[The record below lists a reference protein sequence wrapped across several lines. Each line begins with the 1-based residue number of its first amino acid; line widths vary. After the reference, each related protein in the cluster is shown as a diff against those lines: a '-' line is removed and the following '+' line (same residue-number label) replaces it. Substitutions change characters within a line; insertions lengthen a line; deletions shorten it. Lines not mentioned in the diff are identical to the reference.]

1 MELREYQ
8 LLGENIHRHR
18 LENGLEILV
27 DVRPEYAKQFAFF
40 ATRYGGM
47 HLRFHNEDG
56 HWVDTPAGV
65 AHFLEHK
72 MFDSEE
78 GNVLQIMAANGA
90 VDNAFTAAAITGYYF
105 ECTRGFEENLRTL
118 LSFVTTPYFT
128 QESVAKEQ
136 GIIAQE
142 IRMCLDD
149 PDVEVYYQLMEAM
162 YQNHPVRVR
171 VAGSEAS
178 IAQITPEVLYRCHE
192 AFYRPDNMVLCVAG
206 SVDPQRVM
214 ELAREIVTHTGG
226 GVGQAD
232 LGQKE
237 PVQVAQAYV
246 QREMPVSVPVFELG
260 VKGTPAPVGQE
271 LRQQLVGELVCDVL
285 FGASAPLYTKLYEEG
300 LINSSF
306 GGDYE
311 SVPGCAYLMAGGESR
326 DPKAVRDAVLAEA
339 QRLCREGLDPELWD
353 RLKKA
358 AYGSMVRRLNSLE
371 DTCMELAQ
379 NYFRGEEYLNF
390 PQCFQSI
397 EWADA
402 RAMLEQWCVPE
413 RVALS
418 VVCPVGTGDQERWD

>member
-8 LLGENIHRHR
+8 LLGENIHRHC

-128 QESVAKEQ
+128 EESVAKEQ

-206 SVDPQRVM
+206 SVDPQRVV

-237 PVQVAQAYV
+237 PVQVTTPKSVSEIKIPETNILQILVEPNGKMFMSLDNQGDRMNVLQNVGAQYGV
-246 QREMPVSVPVFELG
+246 EFTQEEILSFKLLPCFGVPVKDMKAFLG
-260 VKGTPAPVGQE
+260 LKSDVQDQALKGKVKGITAGIPCDSVNNELKVWVKQARGVNPDLRIAIKAAAETPYPIIH
-271 LRQQLVGELVCDVL
+271 QLM
-285 FGASAPLYTKLYEEG
+285 
-300 LINSSF
+300 SSLQ
-306 GGDYE
+306 DIR
-311 SVPGCAYLMAGGESR
+311 S
-326 DPKAVRDAVLAEA
+326 
-339 QRLCREGLDPELWD
+339 REGPNRKSPRHPSRSPPSYDGWHLH
-353 RLKKA
+353 
-358 AYGSMVRRLNSLE
+358 V
-371 DTCMELAQ
+371 Q
-379 NYFRGEEYLNF
+379 NVY
-390 PQCFQSI
+390 Q
-397 EWADA
+397 
-402 RAMLEQWCVPE
+402 
-413 RVALS
+413 
-418 VVCPVGTGDQERWD
+418 T

>member
-1 MELREYQ
+1 MELREYP
-8 LLGENIHRHR
+8 LLGENVYRQR
-18 LENGLEILV
+18 LDNGLEILV
-27 DVRPEYAKQFAFF
+27 DVRPEYGKQFAFY

-47 HLRFHNEDG
+47 HLRLRSEDG

-105 ECTRGFEENLRTL
+105 ECTQGFEENLRTL

-128 QESVAKEQ
+128 KESVDKEQ

-142 IRMCLDD
+142 IQMCLDD
-149 PDVEVYYQLMEAM
+149 PDVEVYYQLMENM
-162 YQNHPVRVR
+162 YHSHPVRVR
-171 VAGSEAS
+171 VAGSQQS
-178 IAQITPEVLYRCHE
+178 IAQITPKVLYRCHE
-192 AFYRPDNMVLCVAG
+192 AFYRPENMVLCVAG
-206 SVDPQRVM
+206 SVDPETVAK
-214 ELAREIVTHTGG
+214 LARDMVPTRSGRL
-226 GVGQAD
+226 GQAD
-232 LGQKE
+232 LGERE
-237 PVQVAQAYV
+237 PAAVQAGYV
-246 QREMPVSVPVFELG
+246 EREMPVSVPVFELG
-260 VKGTPAPVGQE
+260 VKGDPAPEGQE

-285 FGASAPLYTKLYEEG
+285 FGSSAPLYTKLYEEG

-326 DPKAVRDAVLAEA
+326 DPKAVRNAVLAEA
-339 QRLCREGLDPELWD
+339 QRLCQEGIDPRLWS

-371 DTCMELAQ
+371 DTCIELAQ
-379 NYFRGEEYLNF
+379 NFFRGEDYLNF

-397 EWADA
+397 EWEDA
-402 RAMLEQWCVPE
+402 KALLEKWCVPE

-418 VVCPVGTGDQERWD
+418 VICPVGTAGQERWG

>member
-1 MELREYQ
+1 MELREYP
-8 LLGENIHRHR
+8 LLGENVYRQR
-18 LENGLEILV
+18 LDNGLEILV
-27 DVRPEYAKQFAFF
+27 DVRPEYGKQFAFY

-47 HLRFHNEDG
+47 HLRFRSEDG

-105 ECTRGFEENLRTL
+105 ECTQGFEENLRTL

-128 QESVAKEQ
+128 KESVDKEQ

-142 IRMCLDD
+142 IQMCLDD
-149 PDVEVYYQLMEAM
+149 PDVEVYYQLMENM
-162 YQNHPVRVR
+162 YHSHPVRVR
-171 VAGSEAS
+171 VAGSQQS
-178 IAQITPEVLYRCHE
+178 IAQITPKVLYRCHE
-192 AFYRPDNMVLCVAG
+192 AFYRPENMVLCVAG
-206 SVDPQRVM
+206 SVDPETVAK
-214 ELAREIVTHTGG
+214 LARDMVPTRSGRL
-226 GVGQAD
+226 GQAD
-232 LGQKE
+232 LGERE
-237 PVQVAQAYV
+237 PAAVQAGYV
-246 QREMPVSVPVFELG
+246 EREMPVSVPVFELG
-260 VKGTPAPVGQE
+260 VKGDPAPEGQE

-285 FGASAPLYTKLYEEG
+285 FGSSAPLYTKLYEEG

-326 DPKAVRDAVLAEA
+326 DPKAVRNAVLAEA
-339 QRLCREGLDPELWD
+339 QRLCQEGIDPRLWS

-371 DTCMELAQ
+371 DTCIELAQ
-379 NYFRGEEYLNF
+379 NFFRGEDYLNF

-397 EWADA
+397 EWEDA
-402 RAMLEQWCVPE
+402 KALLEKWCVPE

-418 VVCPVGTGDQERWD
+418 VICPVGTAGQERWG